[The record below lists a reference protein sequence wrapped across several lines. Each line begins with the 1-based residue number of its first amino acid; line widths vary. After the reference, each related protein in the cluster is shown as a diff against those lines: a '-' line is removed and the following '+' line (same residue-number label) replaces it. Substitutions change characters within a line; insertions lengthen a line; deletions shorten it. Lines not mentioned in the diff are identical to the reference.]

1 MPFPL
6 CFWVRGWV
14 SLGMC
19 GLRSGRFGAL
29 PMCLLALGLAFGAQP
44 WWLLSALFVQP
55 LFSES
60 SPLIPLVGLEMLPL
74 RELLAN

>member
-1 MPFPL
+1 M
-6 CFWVRGWV
+6 

-60 SPLIPLVGLEMLPL
+60 SPLIPLVGFGDVASL
-74 RELLAN
+74 RVASELRPAG